1 MTNIIKII
9 LLPLSL
15 FFIEQY
21 KAIQA
26 VRPDDSPWQTLVL
39 YNVLICGELAVMWML
54 IECELFKWLLDIA
67 P

>member
-21 KAIQA
+21 KAIRD

-39 YNVLICGELAVMWML
+39 YVVLLCGELAVVWML
-54 IECELFKWLLDIA
+54 IECGLFKWLMA
-67 P
+67 Q